1 MTGSGRAQT
10 DWEQLKASGI
20 LTRIR
25 IAQGAGY
32 NADSD
37 GVGLSWGQD
46 LNF

>member
-10 DWEQLKASGI
+10 DWEQLKASGT
-20 LTRIR
+20 LMCIR
-25 IAQGAGY
+25 IAQGADY

-37 GVGLSWGQD
+37 WVGLSWGQD